1 MLGLRF
7 CKYSIGKLD
16 CIHGPII
23 SKLEDPN
30 VVCVENYV
38 QRNLKFI
45 YLFSKKKKYIILLIF
60 SEQIL

>member
-45 YLFSKKKKYIILLIF
+45 IIYLFSKKKNILF
-60 SEQIL
+60 Y